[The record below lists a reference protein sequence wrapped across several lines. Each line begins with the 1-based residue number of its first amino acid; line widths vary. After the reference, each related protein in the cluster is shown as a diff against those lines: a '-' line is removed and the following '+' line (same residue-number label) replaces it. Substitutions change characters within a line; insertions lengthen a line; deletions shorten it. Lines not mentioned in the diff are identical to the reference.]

1 MADHLE
7 KRSSPC
13 CSAEF
18 GRSKSNDT
26 SVVEIA
32 SRLLRSLEVIGTD
45 TDRSVEGK
53 LPSVEGKLT
62 EGNLPSVEVKLTLSR
77 G

>member
-18 GRSKSNDT
+18 GRSNDT